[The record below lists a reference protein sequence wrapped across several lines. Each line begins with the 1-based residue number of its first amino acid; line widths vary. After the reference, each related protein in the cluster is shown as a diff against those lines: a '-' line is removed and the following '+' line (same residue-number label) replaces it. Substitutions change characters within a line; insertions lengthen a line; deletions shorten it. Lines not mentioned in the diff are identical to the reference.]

1 MKQFVF
7 QFRSLGPLS
16 TDAVTAA
23 FAGVVQAWGNLL
35 LYSISDP
42 AFSKLAFYMC
52 RCICLEY
59 RL

>member
-23 FAGVVQAWGNLL
+23 FAGVVQA
-35 LYSISDP
+35 
-42 AFSKLAFYMC
+42 
-52 RCICLEY
+52 
-59 RL
+59 